1 MEASDVER
9 VYLVT
14 SFLEQ
19 VSLSSFLKQVS
30 QAASIKYLKHQI
42 SQGSKCSSNCYFIR
56 VVVTISEAHVSVLIV
71 SFRWE
76 P

>member
-1 MEASDVER
+1 MEASDVEW

-30 QAASIKYLKHQI
+30 QAASIKYLK
-42 SQGSKCSSNCYFIR
+42 
-56 VVVTISEAHVSVLIV
+56 
-71 SFRWE
+71 
-76 P
+76 